1 MGEPEAPAGTAVAAV
16 DCGTNSTR
24 LLVAGPDGAALARRM
39 VITRL
44 GQGVD
49 EARRLAEE
57 AMARTLD
64 VLAGFRA
71 VIDEL
76 GASRVRAVATSAVR
90 DAANGQEFL
99 DRAAAVLGARPE
111 LLTGGE
117 EGALSFRGATS
128 GLDPADGPFLVVDVG
143 GGSTELVLGGGPRP
157 DPVAVSIDIGCVRL
171 TERFLA
177 SDPPSSSELE
187 SGRSSLRSLLLSAA
201 HQLDAPAADSAAE
214 GDRKEGR
221 LRVSDA
227 RRLIGLAGTVSTAA
241 VLDSGADG
249 YRREI
254 VHHRLM
260 RRDRVQALLERLAGM
275 DHASRLRVPGL
286 EPERADVIVG
296 GLLVL
301 VAVMEHFGFE
311 ELLASEADILDGIVI
326 GLRA

>member
-1 MGEPEAPAGTAVAAV
+1 MAAV

-24 LLVAGPDGAALARRM
+24 LLLAGPDGATLERRM

-44 GQGVD
+44 GRGVD
-49 EARRLAEE
+49 EERRLAEE
-57 AMARTLD
+57 AMVRSLD

-71 VIDEL
+71 LIDDV
-76 GASRVRAVATSAVR
+76 GASRARAVATSAVR

-99 DRAAAVLGARPE
+99 DRAAAVLGVRPE
-111 LLTGGE
+111 LLTGQA

-143 GGSTELVLGGGPRP
+143 GGSTELVLGGGPRA

-171 TERFLA
+171 TERFLV
-177 SDPPSSSELE
+177 SDPPHPSELE
-187 SGRSSLRSLLLSAA
+187 SGRGALRSLLLSAA
-201 HQLDAPAADSAAE
+201 RQLDALAAHAATGAAE
-214 GDRKEGR
+214 GGGE
-221 LRVSDA
+221 LRIAGA

-241 VLDSGADG
+241 VLDAGAAS

-254 VHHRLM
+254 VHHRLL

-301 VAVMEHFGFE
+301 VAVMDHFGFDD
-311 ELLASEADILDGIVI
+311 LLASEADILDGIVI
-326 GLRA
+326 GLLE